1 MESSNDYYDD
11 INSVCSFD
19 DKWIND
25 YLVSDNDL
33 EDIEDVDLHA
43 DELANQQ
50 VDYDISYNNN
60 SSIKVYFLYVDKDP
74 GTLNTINSNVIK
86 CIKNTYINYN
96 KSISKKVLINL
107 IKQYSNHENN
117 NYKLL
122 NILKYQNL
130 LKIKDLEFFL
140 MNTKKYYTDVSFN
153 FLTVY
158 KNLDDIVLDNS
169 VLKIFLHL
177 NSLYFIFIK
186 SVEKQNTYVIPSLKI
201 PYADSKSDRKTRVN
215 IKRSSLSTSSNHN
228 RTKRIVNL

>member
-1 MESSNDYYDD
+1 MESSNDDYDD

-19 DKWIND
+19 DKWIHD
-25 YLVSDNDL
+25 YLVSNNDL
-33 EDIEDVDLHA
+33 EDVEDIDLNV

-60 SSIKVYFLYVDKDP
+60 SLKVYFLYIDKDP

-96 KSISKKVLINL
+96 NSISKKVLINL
-107 IKQYSNHENN
+107 VKQYSNHENN

-130 LKIKDLEFFL
+130 LKMKDLEIFL
-140 MNTKKYYTDVSFN
+140 MNTKKCYTDNSFN

-158 KNLDDIVLDNS
+158 KKLDDIVLDNS
-169 VLKIFLHL
+169 GLKIFLPL
-177 NSLYFIFIK
+177 TSLYFIFIK
-186 SVEKQNTYVIPSLKI
+186 SVEKQKTCVVPSLKI
-201 PYADSKSDRKTRVN
+201 PYADNKSDRKTRVN
-215 IKRSSLSTSSNHN
+215 IKRSSLSTISSHN
-228 RTKRIVNL
+228 KTKRVLNL